1 MACDISL
8 GRLEPCKSVG
18 GLKAVYF
25 INYDSS
31 FYTSKT
37 LGTDDVIDGFV
48 SATGNA
54 YKYELRGANN
64 FDEAN
69 EVSKEN
75 GTSFWTATGT
85 LVFKAQD
92 ASTRKQMKLLSYG
105 RPIVVTESYDD
116 VNKYKIYGL
125 ENGCD
130 VAVNTASGAG
140 MGDLNGYNV
149 TVTAQEKEPAY
160 FVDWSNFIGV
170 GEGTIIEGV

>member
-37 LGTDDVIDGFV
+37 LGTDDILETLG
-48 SATGNA
+48 SAFNL

-105 RPIVVTESYDD
+105 RPIVVTESYDTD
-116 VNKYKIYGL
+116 NQYKIYGL

-130 VAVNTASGAG
+130 VAVNTVSGAG

>member
-37 LGTDDVIDGFV
+37 LGTDDIVETLG
-48 SATGNA
+48 SAFNL

-105 RPIVVTESYDD
+105 RPIVITEGYDGLF
-116 VNKYKIYGL
+116 KMYGL

-130 VAVNTASGAG
+130 VAVNTVSGAG

-160 FVDWSNFIGV
+160 FMDSGV
-170 GEGTIIEGV
+170 LGTELTVVEGV

>member
-31 FYTSKT
+31 FYTGKT

-105 RPIVVTESYDD
+105 RPIVITEGYDGLF
-116 VNKYKIYGL
+116 KIYGL

-160 FVDWSNFIGV
+160 FMDSGV
-170 GEGTIIEGV
+170 LGTELTVIEGV

>member
-25 INYDSS
+25 INYDNS
-31 FYTSKT
+31 YYESKSINLDEEVED
-37 LGTDDVIDGFV
+37 LG
-48 SATGNA
+48 SAFNL

-105 RPIVVTESYDD
+105 RPIVVTEGYDGQ
-116 VNKYKIYGL
+116 YKIYGL

-140 MGDLNGYNV
+140 MGDLNGYNI
-149 TVTAQEKEPAY
+149 TITAQEKEPAF
-160 FVDWSNFIGV
+160 FVDWTIFASAGK
-170 GEGTIIEGV
+170 GTVIEGV

>member
-25 INYDSS
+25 INFDSDLYDNAV
-31 FYTSKT
+31 KA
-37 LGTDDVIDGFV
+37 TDDSITSFGLIT
-48 SATGNA
+48 ANA

-75 GTSFWTATGT
+75 GTSFWTGTGT
-85 LVFKAQD
+85 LAFKAQD
-92 ASTRKQMKLLSYG
+92 AVTRKELKLMSYG
-105 RPIVVTESYDD
+105 RPIAITEGYDGSF
-116 VNKYKIYGL
+116 KMYGL

-130 VAVNTASGAG
+130 VAVNTVSGAG
-140 MGDLNGYNV
+140 MGDLNGYNL
-149 TVTAQEKEPAY
+149 TVTAQEKEPA
-160 FVDWSNFIGV
+160 FFIDAALL
-170 GEGTIIEGV
+170 GTEITVIEGV

>member
-31 FYTSKT
+31 FYTGKSLT
-37 LGTDDVIDGFV
+37 SDDVIDGFV

-105 RPIVVTESYDD
+105 RPIVITEGYDGLF
-116 VNKYKIYGL
+116 KMYGL

-149 TVTAQEKEPAY
+149 TVTAQEKEPAF
-160 FVDWSNFIGV
+160 FVDSGVIG
-170 GEGTIIEGV
+170 GELTVVEGV

>member
-31 FYTSKT
+31 FYTGKT
-37 LGTDDVIDGFV
+37 LGTDDILETLG
-48 SATGNA
+48 SAFNL

-160 FVDWSNFIGV
+160 FMDSGV
-170 GEGTIIEGV
+170 LGTELTVIEGV

>member
-105 RPIVVTESYDD
+105 RPIVITEGYDGLF
-116 VNKYKIYGL
+116 KMYGL

-160 FVDWSNFIGV
+160 FMDSAVFGSELTV
-170 GEGTIIEGV
+170 VEGV

>member
-25 INYDSS
+25 MNFSND
-31 FYTSKT
+31 FYGGLGFDADEVIDT
-37 LGTDDVIDGFV
+37 LG
-48 SATGNA
+48 SAITV

-75 GTSFWTATGT
+75 GTSFWTSTGT
-85 LVFKAQD
+85 LAFKAQD

-105 RPIVVTESYDD
+105 RPIVFTEGYDGSFK
-116 VNKYKIYGL
+116 VYGA

-130 VAVNTASGAG
+130 VAVNTVSGAG
-140 MGDLNGYNV
+140 MGDLNGYNI
-149 TVTAQEKEPAY
+149 TVTAQEKEPAH
-160 FVDWSNFIGV
+160 FIDWNTLV
-170 GEGTIIEGV
+170 GTLDITIVEGV